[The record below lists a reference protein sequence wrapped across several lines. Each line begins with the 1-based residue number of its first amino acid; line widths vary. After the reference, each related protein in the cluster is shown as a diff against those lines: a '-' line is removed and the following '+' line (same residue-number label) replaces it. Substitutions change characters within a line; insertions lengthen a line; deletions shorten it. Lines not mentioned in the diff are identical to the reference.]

1 MFKISEKYTGWVQG
15 LFTVLFLWGGSNVYM
30 SYVTQILEV
39 NKLVFAFV
47 TFITCSFCLLIYAK
61 DGKLSK
67 ETFRSIDTWVYGSI
81 MIVGYFVALNLFGL
95 MSATEATIL
104 RKISV
109 IFGVLVG
116 YVFLMR
122 KINKTQALGLI
133 VISSGVLLVAYNIE
147 PEKAFKAYILIFLA
161 GILQT
166 LRMFVAEYHRPHKKA
181 TEDKDI
187 KSRCRVIGYVM
198 FVVSLLFLFI
208 ITILSILASSVPN
221 SQELTKYLI
230 TSQDFMDYKTILSG
244 IIMGIFMYAPLRYFE
259 FSVTE
264 KIKTENF
271 LALGALTFVA
281 TLFWEWSTSSLT
293 GLTLRSVTPPVI
305 IAGILITLGSLIMS
319 ISKIKSAR
327 GANENLDLL
336 IKSTQNIED
345 VEDTREIIAN
355 TLEHFN
361 SDLKQTAKALG
372 ISVKV
377 LKAILEDKDKVLA
390 FKPDVLR
397 NVAKSYRKKVATS
410 DYLTGLLNRNG
421 FMTALKDASKES
433 DILSLFFIDLN
444 KFKPVNDTYGH
455 EVGDYVL
462 QVVAGRLKELF
473 PHKSRITRLG
483 GDEYCIL
490 LLGID
495 KPQAEEKIKRITQ
508 ELEKEINYQDNLIS
522 ISGSIGLA
530 SYPADTNNLED
541 LIKLADK
548 QMYIKKNRR

>member
-1 MFKISEKYTGWVQG
+1 MFKISEKYIGWVQG
-15 LFTVLFLWGGSNVYM
+15 LFTVLVLWGGSNVYM
-30 SYVTQILEV
+30 SYVTQTLEV
-39 NKLVFAFV
+39 NKLIFAFV
-47 TFITCSFCLLIYAK
+47 TFITCSFCLLVYAK

-67 ETFRSIDTWVYGSI
+67 ETFRSIDTWVYGTI

-109 IFGVLVG
+109 VFGVLVG

-122 KINKTQALGLI
+122 KINKTQALGLA
-133 VISSGVLLVAYNIE
+133 VISSGVLLVAYNVE
-147 PEKAFKAYILIFLA
+147 AEKAFQAYVLIFLA
-161 GILQT
+161 GLLQT

-208 ITILSILASSVPN
+208 ITILSLLASSAPN
-221 SQELTKYLI
+221 SEQLTKYLI
-230 TSQDFMDYKTILSG
+230 TLEDFMNYKTILSG
-244 IIMGIFMYAPLRYFE
+244 IVMGVFMYAPLRYFE

-281 TLFWEWSTSSLT
+281 TLFWEWSTSGLT
-293 GLTLRSVTPPVI
+293 GLTLKSVTTPVI
-305 IAGILITLGSLIMS
+305 IAGVLITLGSLIMS
-319 ISKIKSAR
+319 ISKMRNANKS
-327 GANENLDLL
+327 NKELDCL
-336 IKSTQNIED
+336 IKSNQNIND
-345 VEDTREIIAN
+345 VEETREIIAN

-361 SDLKQTAKALG
+361 ADLKKTAEALG

-377 LKAILEDKDKVLA
+377 LNEILADREKVVA
-390 FKPDVLR
+390 FNEEKLKEVARDYRR
-397 NVAKSYRKKVATS
+397 NVASS
-410 DYLTGLLNRNG
+410 DALTGLLNRNG
-421 FMTALKDASKES
+421 FMTALKAASFES
-433 DILSLFFIDLN
+433 DNLSLFFIDLN

-455 EVGDYVL
+455 EAGDYVL
-462 QVVAGRLKELF
+462 KIIAERLKELF
-473 PHKSRITRLG
+473 TNKSLITRLG

-490 LLGID
+490 LLDTD
-495 KPQAEEKIKRITQ
+495 KSQAESKIKLISQ
-508 ELEKEINYQDNLIS
+508 ELEKEIVYQDAKIS

-530 SYPADTNNLED
+530 NYPVDTNNAEE
-541 LIKLADK
+541 LISIADK
-548 QMYIKKNRR
+548 QMYVKKEGR